1 MNNKEKIKNFL
12 QNCTE
17 QQFNTV
23 SRFTRSDINIDT
35 TTLYRYRP
43 GDLKPFKIKRI
54 ILYKCEG
61 NQRDVEDIFFL
72 SEEDEKAYIL
82 KSHELD
88 YWRCT
93 PEYGKYICNKYHLNE
108 RVYQINSTDYG
119 HELFKGNVRIAHYIE
134 RRHCTFSSSWIEEYK
149 NWCMSFDLNH
159 QLNFTYVKLEE
170 PEEND

>member
-17 QQFNTV
+17 EQFNTV
-23 SRFTRSDINIDT
+23 SRYTRSNVNIDT
-35 TTLYRYRP
+35 TTLYRYCP
-43 GDLKPFKIKRI
+43 GDLKSFKIKRV

-61 NQRDVEDIFFL
+61 NQRDVENIFFL

-82 KSHELD
+82 KAHELD

-108 RVYQINSTDYG
+108 KVYQINSTFYA
-119 HELFKGNVRIAHYIE
+119 HELFKGKIRIAHYIE
-134 RRHCTFSSSWIEEYK
+134 RRRCTFSSSWVEEYK
-149 NWCMSFDLNH
+149 NWRMSFDLNH
-159 QLNFTYVKLEE
+159 PLNFTYVKLEE